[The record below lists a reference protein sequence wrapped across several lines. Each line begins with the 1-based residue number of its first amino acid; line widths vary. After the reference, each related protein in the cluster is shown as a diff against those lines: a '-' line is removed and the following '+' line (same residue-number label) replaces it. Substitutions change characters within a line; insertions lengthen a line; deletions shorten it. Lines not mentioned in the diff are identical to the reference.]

1 MALGAAGILWSLRA
15 VFPPHATQEALA
27 ASATAS
33 ATTTPSAASQ
43 QPPGA
48 RAPAPAPTS
57 LRLVDRDCSFE
68 DRGIGDYS
76 RYRVQRGNAEVL
88 ARTPAVLPD
97 GSYDLLLHF
106 HGGLP
111 VARILGPEAKPI
123 VLASIDR
130 GDSSSDYNGT
140 FPNREAFEQLLE
152 GINHAVAV
160 HADQPDAHVAR
171 VLVSSFSAGYQAVA
185 EVLKVAPD
193 HPALTGVLLLDSLY
207 GSYRGATHNVAV
219 ESIEPFELA
228 AKRALESPRFAFI
241 LTHSDVETVGYAST
255 KEVATTLLDRL
266 VVRASLLKIT
276 GERGMQRVAEERG
289 FVLRGYGGSDKGA
302 HCAHLGLLPELV
314 DVWRSKL

>member
-1 MALGAAGILWSLRA
+1 MAAGVAGVVWSLRA
-15 VFPPHATQEALA
+15 AFPPQVAKEALA

-33 ATTTPSAASQ
+33 ATNATIEPSA

-48 RAPAPAPTS
+48 RPPAPAPTS

-111 VARILGPEAKPI
+111 VGRILGPEAKPI
-123 VLASIDR
+123 VIATIDR
-130 GDSSSDYNGT
+130 GDSSGDYNGT
-140 FPNREAFEQLLE
+140 IPTREAFEQLIE

-171 VLVSSFSAGYQAVA
+171 ILVSSFSAGYQAVS
-185 EVLKVAPD
+185 EILKVAHD
-193 HPALTGVLLLDSLY
+193 HPSLTGVLLLDSLY

-241 LTHSDVETVGYAST
+241 LTHSNVETIGYAST

-266 VVRASLLKIT
+266 VVRASLLKVT

-302 HCAHLGLLPELV
+302 HCAHLALLPELI